1 MSHLEEE
8 AAEGGRHGRERALRV
23 IHALHH
29 PNVRRA
35 RIQRLTLWTTL
46 IVLIVAVLPVPWMH
60 AVGDDPP
67 GWAWRMDGRLVVDG
81 QVMDPAGKWS
91 WLTVGRP
98 PLLYELVLEAIQG
111 TDSPAR
117 DMRVGS
123 PGSRPAQSEPFAAA
137 IGLREAGYDLPLGM
151 FIEVAYPVNERLPDT
166 AVITEI
172 DGVPL
177 ITRDDLDASLP
188 GLGEE
193 LSFTTASGETFTV
206 EGAELPY
213 GHVRVIDL
221 APQGLEAAIGGQ
233 WSRLAPVA
241 WFRSL
246 SLGSSNGMMVALLT
260 YAHVA
265 DPDLARGRHIAG
277 TGGIAFDGRITR
289 IGGLPTKAQAAR
301 RAGADVLLFPASQ
314 ERELMDFDAGGMRL
328 VPVETLAEAITYLQS
343 VRLAAPE
350 DDTDPEDPARDGET
364 AETRSE

>member
-1 MSHLEEE
+1 MS
-8 AAEGGRHGRERALRV
+8 
-23 IHALHH
+23 
-29 PNVRRA
+29 
-35 RIQRLTLWTTL
+35 LWVTL
-46 IVLIVAVLPVPWMH
+46 IALIVAVLPVPWMH
-60 AVGDDPP
+60 AVGDNPP

-98 PLLYELVLEAIQG
+98 PLLYELALDRLQG
-111 TDSPAR
+111 TDTPAR
-117 DMRVGS
+117 DMRVGP
-123 PGSRPAQSEPFAAA
+123 PGSTPAQSEPFAAA
-137 IGLREAGYDLPLGM
+137 IGLREAGFDLPLGM
-151 FIEVAYPVNERLPDT
+151 FIEVAYPIHDRLPES

-172 DGVPL
+172 DGAPL
-177 ITRDDLDASLP
+177 LTRADFDGALP
-188 GLGEE
+188 GSGEE
-193 LSFTTASGETFTV
+193 LSFTTAAGDTFTV

-221 APQGLEAAIGGQ
+221 APQGLEASIGGQ

-246 SLGSSNGMMVALLT
+246 SLGRSHGLMVALLT

-277 TGGIAFDGRITR
+277 TGGIAFDGSVTR
-289 IGGLPTKAQAAR
+289 IGGLPAKAQAAR

-328 VPVETLAEAITYLQS
+328 VPVESLADAIVYLQS
-343 VRLAAPE
+343 VRLAGPE
-350 DDTDPEDPARDGET
+350 DDVEREQPPYDGQT
-364 AETRSE
+364 VGTRSE